1 MSIETTPNQNVF
13 NTAKQIVLGELE
25 KNPEGWGFVELD
37 PREKFDKSLIAQR
50 LAENGGVDD
59 YTGESLL
66 LADAVGDHDIPRSW
80 GIALG
85 GVTEYSN
92 LKVTTAFH
100 NNKKLNRNGDQYIQY
115 LKEQGVI

>member
-1 MSIETTPNQNVF
+1 MLDYLYPRIYFSPDGDEEGG
-13 NTAKQIVLGELE
+13 GEDSDY
-25 KNPEGWGFVELD
+25 GGG
-37 PREKFDKSLIAQR
+37 
-50 LAENGGVDD
+50 ENGGVDD
-59 YTGESLL
+59 YTGLPLSED
-66 LADAVGDHDIPRSW
+66 DAVGDHDIPRSW

-115 LKEQGVI
+115 LKERGVI